1 MVDVAP
7 SNGVKASVDPMIFM
21 TNLHVMY
28 SRTNLLKM
36 NSDKLLEGT
45 SFETAFLQK
54 KENLKRSLKKE
65 NTKTSEELEIEDMIE
80 KLKALF
86 SFAQKGGG
94 MTLDT
99 LKEKIRERIYKINP
113 RYD

>member
-1 MVDVAP
+1 MAIVAP
-7 SNGVKASVDPMIFM
+7 SNGVNVRADPMIFM
-21 TNLHVMY
+21 TDLHVMY

-36 NSDKLLEGT
+36 NSEKLFEGSDYET
-45 SFETAFLQK
+45 SFLQK
-54 KENLKRSLKKE
+54 KENLKRSLKKD
-65 NTKTSEELEIEDMIE
+65 NTKTTEQIEIEEMIE

-86 SFAQKGGG
+86 AFAQKGGG

-99 LKEKIRERIYKINP
+99 LKEKIRKRISQINP

>member
-1 MVDVAP
+1 MVDVSP
-7 SNGVKASVDPMIFM
+7 STGDKASVDPMIFM

-36 NSDKLLEGT
+36 NSEKLLEGST
-45 SFETAFLQK
+45 YETAFLQK
-54 KENLKRSLKKE
+54 KENLKRRLNIE
-65 NTKTSEELEIEDMIE
+65 DAKTSEEIEIEEMIE

-86 SFAQKGGG
+86 TFAQKGGG

-99 LKEKIRERIYKINP
+99 LKEKIRERISQITP
-113 RYD
+113 RYC

>member
-1 MVDVAP
+1 MVEVAP
-7 SNGVKASVDPMIFM
+7 SNGVKARADPMIFM

-36 NSDKLLEGT
+36 NSEKLLEGS
-45 SFETAFLQK
+45 SFEISFLQK
-54 KENLKRSLKKE
+54 KENLKRSLKKD
-65 NTKTSEELEIEDMIE
+65 NTKTSEQIDIDDMIE

-99 LKEKIRERIYKINP
+99 LKEKIRERISQINP